1 MTRYSD
7 SIDKITKARLKLS
20 AFGSIFSLALTMFFI
35 GTLVFFA
42 FFSYQFINNL
52 SKKIEI
58 EVLFYADVKEA
69 DIMAFEQKLKME
81 HYISSSRF
89 SSQIENT
96 KEAIKTI
103 GNDYTE
109 IISNPINASVIISV
123 TPEYANGD
131 SLTQVAKRIK
141 STSIV
146 QDVQYSDAIV
156 KAVLNNFVKIQVIIF
171 VLCTAFM
178 IISMLL
184 IGNYLRLTIYAKRFS
199 IRSMLLVGAT
209 RNFVRRPFIFKGF
222 IQGVWGGFFAII
234 FLALLVYQGNIL
246 LPEFVDFSNILYIS
260 SILGGLF
267 LFSILFT
274 VLISLSSVNKY
285 ISINTDRLY
294 L

>member
-1 MTRYSD
+1 
-7 SIDKITKARLKLS
+7 
-20 AFGSIFSLALTMFFI
+20 MFFI

-42 FFSYQFINNL
+42 FFSYQFINNI

-58 EVLFYADVKEA
+58 EILFYPDVKEA
-69 DIMAFEQKLKME
+69 DVMAFEQKLKLE
-81 HYISSSRF
+81 PYISASRF

-109 IISNPINASVIISV
+109 IIANPINASVIIGVS
-123 TPEYANGD
+123 PDYANSD
-131 SLTQVAKRIK
+131 SLEMISKRIK
-141 STSIV
+141 INSAV

-156 KAVLNNFVKIQVIIF
+156 KAVLNNFVKIQIIIF
-171 VLCTAFM
+171 VICTIFM

-209 RNFVRRPFIFKGF
+209 KRFVRKPFLFKGF
-222 IQGVWGGFFAII
+222 VQGVWGGFIAII
-234 FLALLVYQGNIL
+234 LLAFFVYQGNLII
-246 LPEFVDFSNILYIS
+246 PEFVDFSNIFYIS
-260 SILGGLF
+260 LILGSLF
-267 LFSILFT
+267 VFSILFT
-274 VLISLSSVNKY
+274 VIISLTSVNKY

>member
-1 MTRYSD
+1 MSKYSD

-42 FFSYQFINNL
+42 FFSYQFINNI

-58 EVLFYADVKEA
+58 EILFYPDIKEA
-69 DIMAFEQKLKME
+69 DIMAFEQKLKLE
-81 HYISSSRF
+81 PYISASRF

-109 IISNPINASVIISV
+109 IIANPINASVIIGVS
-123 TPEYANGD
+123 PNYANSD
-131 SLTQVAKRIK
+131 SLEMISKRIK
-141 STSIV
+141 TNSSV

-156 KAVLNNFVKIQVIIF
+156 KAVLNNFVKIQIIIF
-171 VLCTAFM
+171 VICTIFM
-178 IISMLL
+178 VISMLL

-209 RNFVRRPFIFKGF
+209 KRFVRKPFLFKGF
-222 IQGVWGGFFAII
+222 VQGVWGGFISII
-234 FLALLVYQGNIL
+234 LLAFFVYQGNLII
-246 LPEFVDFSNILYIS
+246 PEFVDFSNIFYIS
-260 SILGGLF
+260 LILGSLF
-267 LFSILFT
+267 VFSILFT
-274 VLISLSSVNKY
+274 VIISLTSVNKY

>member
-1 MTRYSD
+1 MTKYSD

-20 AFGSIFSLALTMFFI
+20 AFGSVLSLALTMFFI

-42 FFSYQFINNL
+42 FFSFRFINNI

-58 EVLFYADVKEA
+58 EILFYPDIKEA
-69 DIMAFEQKLKME
+69 DIMAFEQNLKLE
-81 HYISSSRF
+81 PYISASRF
-89 SSQIENT
+89 SSQFENT

-109 IISNPINASVIISV
+109 IIANPINASVIISV
-123 TPEYANGD
+123 TPEYANSD
-131 SLTQVAKRIK
+131 SLTSVSKKIK
-141 STSIV
+141 TFSFV
-146 QDVQYSDAIV
+146 QDVQYSDTIV
-156 KAVLNNFVKIQVIIF
+156 KAVLNNFVKIQIVIF
-171 VLCTAFM
+171 GLCAVFM

-209 RNFVRRPFIFKGF
+209 RHFVRKPYIFKGF
-222 IQGVWGGFFAII
+222 VQGVWGGFIALII
-234 FLALLVYQGNIL
+234 LAFTLYEGNKFM
-246 LPEFVDFSNILYIS
+246 PEFIDFSDILS
-260 SILGGLF
+260 VSLLLGALF
-267 LFSILFT
+267 IFSILFT
-274 VLISLSSVNKY
+274 VLISLTSVNKY

>member
-1 MTRYSD
+1 MTKYSD

-20 AFGSIFSLALTMFFI
+20 AFGSVLSLALTMFFI

-42 FFSYQFINNL
+42 FFSFRFINNI

-58 EVLFYADVKEA
+58 EILFYPDIKEA
-69 DIMAFEQKLKME
+69 DIMAFEQNLKLE
-81 HYISSSRF
+81 PYISASRF

-109 IISNPINASVIISV
+109 IIANPINASVIISV
-123 TPEYANGD
+123 TPEYANSD
-131 SLTQVAKRIK
+131 SLTAISKKIK
-141 STSIV
+141 TFSFV
-146 QDVQYSDAIV
+146 QDVQYSDTIV
-156 KAVLNNFVKIQVIIF
+156 KAVLNNFVKIQIVIF
-171 VLCTAFM
+171 GLCAVFM

-209 RNFVRRPFIFKGF
+209 RHFVRKPYIFKGF
-222 IQGVWGGFFAII
+222 VQGVWGGFIALII
-234 FLALLVYQGNIL
+234 LAFTLYEGNQFM
-246 LPEFVDFSNILYIS
+246 PEFIDFSDILS
-260 SILGGLF
+260 VSLLLGALF

-274 VLISLSSVNKY
+274 VLISLTSVNKY

>member
-1 MTRYSD
+1 MSKYSD

-42 FFSYQFINNL
+42 FFSYQFINNI

-58 EVLFYADVKEA
+58 EILFYPDVKEA
-69 DIMAFEQKLKME
+69 DVMAFEQKLKLE
-81 HYISSSRF
+81 PYISASRF

-109 IISNPINASVIISV
+109 IIANPINASVIIGVS
-123 TPEYANGD
+123 PDYANSD
-131 SLTQVAKRIK
+131 SLEMISKRIK
-141 STSIV
+141 INSAV

-156 KAVLNNFVKIQVIIF
+156 KAVLNNFVKIQIIIF
-171 VLCTAFM
+171 VICTIFM

-209 RNFVRRPFIFKGF
+209 KRFVRKPFLFKGF
-222 IQGVWGGFFAII
+222 VQGVWGGFIAII
-234 FLALLVYQGNIL
+234 LLAFFVYQGNLII
-246 LPEFVDFSNILYIS
+246 PEFVDFSNIFYIS
-260 SILGGLF
+260 LILGSLF
-267 LFSILFT
+267 VFSILFT
-274 VLISLSSVNKY
+274 VIISLTSVNKY

>member
-1 MTRYSD
+1 MTKYAD

-20 AFGSIFSLALTMFFI
+20 AFGSILSLALTMFFI

-42 FFSYQFINNL
+42 FFSFRFINNI

-58 EVLFYADVKEA
+58 EILFYPDIKEA
-69 DIMAFEQKLKME
+69 DIMAFEQNLKLQP
-81 HYISSSRF
+81 YISASRF
-89 SSQIENT
+89 SSQLENT

-109 IISNPINASVIISV
+109 IIANPINASVIISV
-123 TPEYANGD
+123 TPEYANSD
-131 SLTQVAKRIK
+131 SLTAVSKKIK
-141 STSIV
+141 SNSFV
-146 QDVQYSDAIV
+146 QDVQYSDTIV
-156 KAVLNNFVKIQVIIF
+156 KAVLNNFVKIQVVILG
-171 VLCTAFM
+171 LCAVFM

-209 RNFVRRPFIFKGF
+209 KRFVRKPFLFKGF
-222 IQGVWGGFFAII
+222 VQGVWGGFIALII
-234 FLALLVYQGNIL
+234 LAVALYEGNKFM
-246 LPEFVDFSNILYIS
+246 PEFIDFSDILS
-260 SILGGLF
+260 VSILLGGLF
-267 LFSILFT
+267 LFSIIFT
-274 VLISLSSVNKY
+274 VLVSLTSVNKY

>member
-1 MTRYSD
+1 MTKYSD

-20 AFGSIFSLALTMFFI
+20 AFGSVLSLALTMFFI

-42 FFSYQFINNL
+42 FFSFRFINNI

-58 EVLFYADVKEA
+58 EILFYPDIKEA
-69 DIMAFEQKLKME
+69 DIMAFEQNLKLE
-81 HYISSSRF
+81 PYISASRF

-109 IISNPINASVIISV
+109 IIANPINASVIISV
-123 TPEYANGD
+123 TPEYANSD
-131 SLTQVAKRIK
+131 SLAAISKKIK
-141 STSIV
+141 TFSFV
-146 QDVQYSDAIV
+146 QDVQYSDTIV
-156 KAVLNNFVKIQVIIF
+156 KAVLNNFVKIQIVIF
-171 VLCTAFM
+171 GLCAVFM

-209 RNFVRRPFIFKGF
+209 RHFVRKPYIFKGF
-222 IQGVWGGFFAII
+222 VQGVWGGFIALII
-234 FLALLVYQGNIL
+234 LAFTLYEGNQFM
-246 LPEFVDFSNILYIS
+246 PEFIDFSDILS
-260 SILGGLF
+260 VSLLLGALF

-274 VLISLSSVNKY
+274 VLISLTSVNKY

>member
-1 MTRYSD
+1 MSKYSD

-42 FFSYQFINNL
+42 FFSYQFINNI

-58 EVLFYADVKEA
+58 EILFYPDVKEA
-69 DIMAFEQKLKME
+69 DIMAFEQKLKLE
-81 HYISSSRF
+81 PYISASRF

-103 GNDYTE
+103 GNDYIE
-109 IISNPINASVIISV
+109 IIANPINASVIIGVS
-123 TPEYANGD
+123 PDYANSD
-131 SLTQVAKRIK
+131 SLEMISKRIK
-141 STSIV
+141 MNSAV

-156 KAVLNNFVKIQVIIF
+156 KAVLNNFVKIQIIIF
-171 VLCTAFM
+171 VICTIFM
-178 IISMLL
+178 VISMLL

-209 RNFVRRPFIFKGF
+209 KRFVRKPFLFKGF
-222 IQGVWGGFFAII
+222 VQGVWGGFIAII
-234 FLALLVYQGNIL
+234 LLAFFVYQGNLII
-246 LPEFVDFSNILYIS
+246 PEFVDFSNIFYIS
-260 SILGGLF
+260 LILGSLF
-267 LFSILFT
+267 VFSILFT
-274 VLISLSSVNKY
+274 VIISLTSVNKY

>member
-1 MTRYSD
+1 MSKYSD

-42 FFSYQFINNL
+42 FFSYQFINNI

-58 EVLFYADVKEA
+58 EILFYPDVKEA
-69 DIMAFEQKLKME
+69 DIMAFEQKLKLE
-81 HYISSSRF
+81 PYISASRF

-109 IISNPINASVIISV
+109 IIANPINASVIIGVS
-123 TPEYANGD
+123 PDYANSD
-131 SLTQVAKRIK
+131 SLEMISKRIK
-141 STSIV
+141 MNSAV

-156 KAVLNNFVKIQVIIF
+156 KAVLNNFVKIQIIIF
-171 VLCTAFM
+171 VICTIFM
-178 IISMLL
+178 VISMLL

-209 RNFVRRPFIFKGF
+209 KRFVRKPFLFKGF
-222 IQGVWGGFFAII
+222 VQGVWGGFIAII
-234 FLALLVYQGNIL
+234 LLAFFVYQGNLII
-246 LPEFVDFSNILYIS
+246 PEFVDFSNIFYIS
-260 SILGGLF
+260 LILGSLF
-267 LFSILFT
+267 VFSILFT
-274 VLISLSSVNKY
+274 VIISLTSVNKY

>member
-1 MTRYSD
+1 MTKYSD

-42 FFSYQFINNL
+42 FFSFQFINNI

-58 EVLFYADVKEA
+58 EILFYPDVKEA
-69 DIMAFEQKLKME
+69 DIMAFEQKLKLE
-81 HYISSSRF
+81 PYISASRF
-89 SSQIENT
+89 SSQNENT

-109 IISNPINASVIISV
+109 IIANPINASIVISV
-123 TPEYANGD
+123 TPDYANSD
-131 SLTQVAKRIK
+131 SLELVSKRIK
-141 STSIV
+141 TNSSV
-146 QDVQYSDAIV
+146 QDVQYSDTIV
-156 KAVLNNFVKIQVIIF
+156 KAVLNNFVRIQIIIF
-171 VLCTAFM
+171 VLCAIFM
-178 IISMLL
+178 VISMLL
-184 IGNYLRLTIYAKRFS
+184 IGNYLRLNIYAKRFS

-209 RNFVRRPFIFKGF
+209 KRFVRKPFLFKGF
-222 IQGVWGGFFAII
+222 VQGVWGGFIAII
-234 FLALLVYQGNIL
+234 LLAFVVYQGNL
-246 LPEFVDFSNILYIS
+246 LMPEFVDFSNIFYIS
-260 SILGGLF
+260 LILGSLF

-274 VLISLSSVNKY
+274 VLISLTSVNKY

>member
-1 MTRYSD
+1 MSKYSD

-42 FFSYQFINNL
+42 FFSYQFINNI

-58 EVLFYADVKEA
+58 EILFYPDIKEA
-69 DIMAFEQKLKME
+69 DIMAFEQKLKLE
-81 HYISSSRF
+81 PYISASRF

-109 IISNPINASVIISV
+109 IIANPINASVIIGVS
-123 TPEYANGD
+123 PDYANSD
-131 SLTQVAKRIK
+131 SLEMISKRIK
-141 STSIV
+141 TNSSV

-156 KAVLNNFVKIQVIIF
+156 KAVLNNFVKIQIIIF
-171 VLCTAFM
+171 VICTIFM
-178 IISMLL
+178 VISMLL

-209 RNFVRRPFIFKGF
+209 KRFVRKPFLFKGF
-222 IQGVWGGFFAII
+222 VQGVWGGFISII
-234 FLALLVYQGNIL
+234 LLAFFVYQGNLII
-246 LPEFVDFSNILYIS
+246 PEFVDFSNIFYIS
-260 SILGGLF
+260 LILGSLF
-267 LFSILFT
+267 VFSILFT
-274 VLISLSSVNKY
+274 VIISLTSVNKY